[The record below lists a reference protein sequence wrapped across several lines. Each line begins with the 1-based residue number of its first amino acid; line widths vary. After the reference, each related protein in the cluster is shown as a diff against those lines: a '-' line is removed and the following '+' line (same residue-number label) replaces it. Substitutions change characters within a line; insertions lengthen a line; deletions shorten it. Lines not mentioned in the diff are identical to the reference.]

1 MIFRSSFVYDSARL
15 FEIFKHT
22 NTYTYMVCSILLGL
36 VGTSLFLCKLHEMN
50 KQHTDKLQINL
61 PIVPCDFI
69 GETTRNGTEQ
79 KAESH
84 SRSME

>member
-50 KQHTDKLQINL
+50 KQHTDKYFL
-61 PIVPCDFI
+61 
-69 GETTRNGTEQ
+69 TTTVQFTDILRL
-79 KAESH
+79 H
-84 SRSME
+84 